1 MCNPVDMQND
11 FSTERQTMDRWVSVY
26 VSFYN
31 ATGAQW
37 LTVHSM
43 LKTRLMIEPETSTRQ
58 KFLLQTS
65 EDVYVNFEQRL
76 TKLQYERTNAIS
88 FIDVK
93 NHF

>member
-11 FSTERQTMDRWVSVY
+11 FSTERQTDIRAMDRWVSVY

-37 LTVHSM
+37 LTAHSM

-58 KFLLQTS
+58 KFLPR
-65 EDVYVNFEQRL
+65 DPRGRMCDY
-76 TKLQYERTNAIS
+76 IS
-88 FIDVK
+88 ISCK
-93 NHF
+93 ILI